1 MDTIRRKLQEF
12 TDKIESKDGEIN
24 DWQTQ
29 LEEKKNSLREVEAK
43 AKASEEKCNL
53 KEAELR
59 KLEISLREAKAKEA
73 TVTKY
78 GNEETEKRLSTN
90 SQGGIV
96 HPKLQE
102 LNKIIAAL
110 TEELTYQRPDLG
122 RRIIVLKRDKDEL
135 EKQVKK
141 WKNRVDTLEQTVKMI
156 KDKVTSMEKLAIL
169 EKFTEDQ
176 NTLLEEEMMFLEGEV
191 KELDLHYNMIKRQ
204 NGVRELDIKEKG
216 AELQSWIAKQEALV
230 KEMEEMDSASD
241 DD

>member
-1 MDTIRRKLQEF
+1 MESIRRKLQEF
-12 TDKIESKDGEIN
+12 TDQIESKDGEIN

-110 TEELTYQRPDLG
+110 TEEL
-122 RRIIVLKRDKDEL
+122 

-141 WKNRVDTLEQTVKMI
+141 WKNRVDTLEQTVKKI